1 MAIAQ
6 QLQIDTTASALDLAQ
21 EMFGAGIEIVDARFE
36 GDPVQAGI
44 YGNALMTIPGLSS
57 TDSGV
62 ILSTG
67 NVQSFAPYSSG
78 GTNTNQAANTST
90 DTTGGVNGDG
100 QLNALAG
107 GNTFD
112 GAIFNATFV
121 PDGNWITLQFVFS
134 SEEYL
139 EYVSSG
145 YNDAFGVWVNGVY
158 APVTVLNGG
167 VAAIDTVNTTQ
178 NSNLFLN
185 NPASADTYNSE
196 MDGLT
201 RVLTVKA
208 PVAAGAENTI
218 KIAIADAGDAT
229 YDSNVLIMGDSIQ
242 SVTIAFEDEVNM
254 TVNSTRT
261 IDVLHNDTDVTGE
274 GLAITHI
281 NGTAIAAGDTL
292 TLPSGDKVTLN
303 VDGSLTI
310 QSDGDMGTDVF
321 TYTVVNSQ
329 GVSDVGFV
337 TLNTVSAPGPDGI
350 VQGTTGDDVIDMTY
364 ASDPDGDRVDN
375 NDALGVGGTTGEA
388 DYIVAMGG
396 NDLVTG
402 SQGNDLVYGGSG
414 NDTLAGAAGNDML
427 MGDSGDDVLIGGA
440 GNDTLSG
447 GADADRFDLADGF
460 GNDLILGGEAASETS
475 DNDVIDATALGGGVS
490 VTFTGNEAGTLTDG
504 TSTATFSE
512 IEEIRLGD
520 AGNTLD
526 ASATDSGV
534 QVSSGAGNDALTG
547 GLGNDTLLGG
557 VGADTLAGGEGDD
570 LLALGSADGAQDR
583 VTVADGG
590 GSDILTGFEA
600 PVANGDGTY
609 TAGDLLDVGGLTDAD
624 GHPVNVHDVTVSAQ
638 NGHAVLAFP
647 DGTSLTLIGIAPPAS
662 DQLGWLE
669 AMGIPAGG
677 PVDGAATAEAMG
689 PGYTD
694 AEGDQIDGSD
704 GENDVIFGN
713 GGADTIDAGQGDDL
727 VYGGDAGDRISGN
740 AGNDTL
746 YGDAGADTLAGG
758 AGDDAIHGGDGAD
771 VVTVGA
777 TDGADTV
784 TGGEGGT
791 DFDVLDASGVAHAVS
806 VSFSGDEAGTL
817 TTTGTSVTFSEIE
830 GVTLGAGNDTV
841 DGSATTS
848 GFAADGGAAGD
859 GLTGGSGGDTLT
871 GGDGNDT
878 MTGGAGADLVSGG
891 DGDDWFVLSDNF
903 GDDTITG
910 GETGEYGEDWV
921 DARQITADTTLTF
934 TTSESGTLTDGAST
948 MTFAEVER
956 FGLGTGDDVVD
967 GRAALNGVRVHSG
980 SGDDTL
986 LGGVG
991 NDTFIG
997 GIGSDLH
1004 DGGGGN
1010 DFMDLGTGGLHGDGA
1025 SDTIV
1030 LKNDYGQ
1037 AWVANFEAPIDNG
1050 DGTYTGVDLLDVSQ
1064 LYDAGGARVN
1074 TGDVTVSDT
1083 NGDGTGHAVLTFPDG
1098 TRVTLQNVPVSA
1110 VGSVEQLMA
1119 MGIPGPDH
1127 VVEGTA
1133 GDDLIDSSYTGD
1145 PEGDRVDAGDAADGS
1160 DDDVIEAGA
1169 GNDTVLAGLGD
1180 DTVQGGAGDDV
1191 IDGGDGNDQLSG
1203 GDGNDNIKGGAGN
1216 DTIRAD
1222 AGDDSV
1228 YGGLGDD
1235 SIYGFTGN
1243 DLVEGGDGSD
1253 YINTRAE
1260 PGVGLPDRDYLGL
1273 YAADTDPFNDRDT
1286 VFGGAGNDT
1295 ILTGDD
1301 NDLVHGGDQADSI
1314 DAGFDDD
1321 TVHGDDGNDT
1331 ILGNEGQD
1339 LVYGGA
1345 GDDLIYGGLTTGDIT
1360 EVNVPDATDLRPD
1373 NNTDTLYGGL
1383 GNDTIYGMDDADKLL
1398 GDEGDDQLYGGI
1410 DNDSLFGGDGADL
1423 LSGDQGDDLLDG
1435 GTAADT
1441 LIGGE
1446 GRDTLDGGA
1455 GDDSLDGGFGSDDLR
1470 ITDTGGTDAIMGGED
1485 PDSADWD
1492 SLDLTSVTTA
1502 TTVSYSGAEAG
1513 TLIHGSGSAS
1523 FDQIERLALGSGNDS
1538 VTAPGNAGPL
1548 SVSGGDGTDTLLVSG
1563 AAVDPANVSIDDTA
1577 IGTFTPSGGGAAVSF
1592 GPATGTRLSDIL
1604 AGGQGGTVAISG
1616 GSLSGSIGDV
1626 DFDAFEKITFSLAPT
1641 IVPCFVRGTRI
1652 KTDRGEIAVEALT
1665 EGDRVLTLDNGYQPI
1680 RWVGC
1685 ARRIAQ
1691 GRLAPVRIRAGA
1703 LGNERDLLV
1712 SPQHRMLLRGW
1723 QASLMFGEA
1732 EVLVAAKALINDR
1745 TILRQ
1750 EGGEVD
1756 YFHLLFDQ
1764 HEIVFAEGA
1773 PSESFHPGREGLRG
1787 LDAATRAELLELF
1800 PELANEGGE
1809 DYGSA
1814 ARLSL
1819 RDYEGRLLAR
1829 ALSLAA

>member
-1 MAIAQ
+1 MATAQ
-6 QLQIDTTASALDLAQ
+6 QLQIDTTANALDMAQ
-21 EMFGAGIEIVDARFE
+21 EMFGSGIQIVSASFQGDA
-36 GDPVQAGI
+36 VQSGI
-44 YGNALMTIPGLSS
+44 YTDALSTIPGLSS

-67 NVQSFAPYSSG
+67 NVQSFAPYTSG

-90 DTTGGVNGDG
+90 DTAGGVNGDA

-139 EYVSSG
+139 EYVSGG

-185 NPASADTYNSE
+185 NPANADTYNSE

-208 PVAAGAENTI
+208 PVTAGAENTI

-261 IDVLHNDTDVTGE
+261 IDVLHNDTDATGD
-274 GLAITHI
+274 GLTITHI
-281 NGTAIAAGDTL
+281 NDTAIAAGDTV

-303 VDGSLTI
+303 ADGSLTI
-310 QSDGDMGTDVF
+310 QSDGDMGSDVF
-321 TYTVVNSQ
+321 TYTVVNSL

-375 NDALGVGGTTGEA
+375 NDALGVGGTTGDG

-402 SQGNDLVYGGSG
+402 SQGADLVYGGSG
-414 NDTLAGAAGNDML
+414 NDTLSGGAGNDML

-475 DNDVIDATALGGGVS
+475 DTDVIDATGLGGSVS

-534 QVSSGAGNDALTG
+534 QVWSGAGNDALTG
-547 GLGNDTLLGG
+547 GLGNDTLLAGG
-557 VGADTLAGGEGDD
+557 GADTLVGGAGDD
-570 LLALGSADGAQDR
+570 LLALGTADGAQDS
-583 VTVADGG
+583 VIVADGG

-638 NGHAVLAFP
+638 NGNAVLTFP

-704 GENDVIFGN
+704 GDDDMIFGN

-727 VYGGDAGDRISGN
+727 VYGGAG
-740 AGNDTL
+740 
-746 YGDAGADTLAGG
+746 
-758 AGDDAIHGGDGAD
+758 
-771 VVTVGA
+771 
-777 TDGADTV
+777 
-784 TGGEGGT
+784 
-791 DFDVLDASGVAHAVS
+791 
-806 VSFSGDEAGTL
+806 
-817 TTTGTSVTFSEIE
+817 
-830 GVTLGAGNDTV
+830 
-841 DGSATTS
+841 
-848 GFAADGGAAGD
+848 GD
-859 GLTGGSGGDTLT
+859 GLTGGSGDDTLT
-871 GGDGNDT
+871 GGDGDDT
-878 MTGGAGADLVSGG
+878 MTGGAGADLMSGG
-891 DGDDWFVLSDNF
+891 DGDDWFVLSDDF

-910 GETGEYGEDWV
+910 GETGEVNEDWV
-921 DARQITADTTLTF
+921 DARNITADTTLTF

-986 LGGVG
+986 LGGIG

-1110 VGSVEQLMA
+1110 VSSVDQLMA

-1127 VVEGTA
+1127 LVEGTA

-1243 DLVEGGDGSD
+1243 DLVDAGEGND

-1260 PGVGLPDRDYLGL
+1260 PGVGVPDRGYTGL
-1273 YAADTDPFNDRDT
+1273 YPADTDPFNDRDT
-1286 VFGGAGNDT
+1286 VYGGAGSDT

-1321 TVHGDDGNDT
+1321 TVHGDDGNDI

-1398 GDEGDDQLYGGI
+1398 GDDGDDQLYGGI
-1410 DNDSLFGGDGADL
+1410 DNDSLIGGAGADL

-1435 GTAADT
+1435 GADADT
-1441 LIGGE
+1441 LVGGE
-1446 GRDTLDGGA
+1446 GRDTLEGGGGA
-1455 GDDSLDGGFGSDDLR
+1455 DTLDGGFGSDDLR
-1470 ITDTGGTDAIMGGED
+1470 ITDTGGTDAIIGGED
-1485 PDSADWD
+1485 PDGADWD
-1492 SLDLTSVTTA
+1492 TLDLTAVTSA

-1513 TLIHGSGSAS
+1513 TLTHGSGSAS
-1523 FDQIERLALGSGNDS
+1523 FDQIERLTLGSGNDS
-1538 VTAPGNAGPL
+1538 VTAPGDAGPL
-1548 SVSGGDGTDTLLVSG
+1548 SVSGGNGTDTLLVNG
-1563 AAVDPANVSIDDTA
+1563 AAVDPANVSINDTA
-1577 IGTFTPSGGGAAVSF
+1577 SGTFMPLGGGAAVSF

-1626 DFDAFEKITFSLAPT
+1626 EFDAFEKITFSLAPT

-1652 KTDRGEIAVEALT
+1652 KTDRGEIAVEQLAQ
-1665 EGDRVLTLDNGYQPI
+1665 GDRVLTLDNGYQPI
-1680 RWVGC
+1680 RWIGC
-1685 ARRIAQ
+1685 ARRLAQ
-1691 GRLAPVRIRAGA
+1691 GRLAPVCIRAGA

-1764 HEIVFAEGA
+1764 HQIVFAEGA

-1800 PELANEGGE
+1800 PELASEGAE